1 MLLKA
6 GIRAK
11 KIKFEALIKYLRH
24 SWIGWNEIA
33 VIYLIIFFYLVTWIN
48 LDNVTHRK
56 RYSCL
61 QRSVL

>member
-11 KIKFEALIKYLRH
+11 KIKFEAIIKYLRH

-33 VIYLIIFFYLVTWIN
+33 VIYLIIFFYLVN
-48 LDNVTHRK
+48 
-56 RYSCL
+56 
-61 QRSVL
+61 